1 MCCVFCIEY
10 GSALACSDLVEYG
23 YFERENLFVKE
34 LLPFLAFLEVVLEFF
49 FEFGSALA
57 CSDLV
62 K

>member
-34 LLPFLAFLEVVLEFF
+34 LLPFLAFRSCVGICFLLNL
-49 FEFGSALA
+49 GAL
-57 CSDLV
+57 SRGV
-62 K
+62 IW